1 MNGIKEILKK
11 LIPAKLHD
19 QLVLIFKY
27 YGFQYTCPCCGGR
40 FRRMRSAGSPLR
52 TNAQCPRCQCFERH
66 RLLILYLKNKT
77 GFFKDNLKV
86 LDIAPM
92 EFFQKICKDAR
103 NLDYTSAD
111 ISSPLAMM
119 HFDLT
124 DIPLPD
130 NRFDCI
136 ICYHV
141 LEHIPDDMKAMR
153 ELYRVLKPGGWA
165 LLQVPIDSS
174 LEKTF
179 EDRSVTSPEE
189 RKRLFGQDDHVR
201 LYGIDFQD
209 RLKEAGFTVRIE
221 DYQKELA
228 SDEIKKYCLL
238 EKEDIYVCAKEQL

>member
-1 MNGIKEILKK
+1 MNVIKEILKN
-11 LIPAKLHD
+11 LIPEKWHGW
-19 QLVLIFKY
+19 LVLVFKY

-40 FRRMRSAGSPLR
+40 FRRMRSAGFPLR
-52 TNAQCPRCQCFERH
+52 LNAQCPKCQSFERH

-92 EFFQKICKDAR
+92 EFFQKICKGAP

-111 ISSPLAMM
+111 ISSPLAM
-119 HFDLT
+119 
-124 DIPLPD
+124 
-130 NRFDCI
+130 
-136 ICYHV
+136 
-141 LEHIPDDMKAMR
+141 

-165 LLQVPIDSS
+165 FLQVPIDVNRRET
-174 LEKTF
+174 LEAP
-179 EDRSVTSPEE
+179 SVTSPEE

-209 RLKEAGFTVRIE
+209 RLKGVGFTVRIE
-221 DYQKELA
+221 DYQKELT

-238 EKEDIYVCAKEQL
+238 EKEDIYICAKEQL